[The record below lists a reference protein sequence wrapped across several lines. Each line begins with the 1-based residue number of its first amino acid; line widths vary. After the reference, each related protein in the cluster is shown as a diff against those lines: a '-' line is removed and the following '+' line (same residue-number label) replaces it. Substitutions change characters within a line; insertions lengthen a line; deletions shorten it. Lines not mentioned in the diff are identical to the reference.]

1 MGLKPRPV
9 SDVECLARAIVSEAG
24 RGPEAEQ
31 RAIAWAV
38 RNLAEARGQGI
49 ASLACS
55 PPGRQGGRQAKG
67 RRRLFATRQRATQS
81 ARRIAREV
89 LLAPA
94 GDDPINGATNFFE
107 PAVQDR
113 LFAAGRLRR
122 SADQIRQRW
131 REVFGLTL
139 VATIGGWEFYA
150 RRKASRRTV

>member
-1 MGLKPRPV
+1 MGGKARTV
-9 SDVECLARAIVSEAG
+9 SEVECLARAIVSEAG
-24 RGPEAEQ
+24 RGPAAEQ

-38 RNLAEARGQGI
+38 RNLAASRRRSI

-55 PPGRQGGRQAKG
+55 PPGRQGERQLDG
-67 RRRLFATRQRATQS
+67 SRRLFATRQRATQS

-89 LLAPA
+89 LTAPP
-94 GDDPINGATNFFE
+94 GEDPTNGATNFFE

-122 SADQIRQRW
+122 SADEIRERW
-131 REVFGLTL
+131 RNVFGWEL

-150 RRKASRRTV
+150 KRKAPNA